1 MAKAIVAIK
10 PPERSPEV
18 LQEQALAQV
27 NATLAAHADSVTSFV
42 ELLAALDEAGVL
54 SGAAAM
60 LSQGQELIEIVVR
73 QAGKP
78 EAAGGVKNALKLAQV
93 LGSDL
98 TPLFRL
104 LDAAGT
110 ASEQAPELTGVMS
123 LMKAARDPDVMAGAA
138 WMLGLLR
145 SVGAGLRA
153 DERGSRG

>member
-10 PPERSPEV
+10 APERSPEV
-18 LQEQALAQV
+18 LQEQALVQV
-27 NATLAAHADSVTSFV
+27 NAALAANADSVTSFV

-54 SGAAAM
+54 SGAAAI
-60 LSQGQELIEIVVR
+60 LSQGQALIEIVVR

-110 ASEQAPELTGVMS
+110 ASERAPELTGVMS
-123 LMKAARDPDVMAGAA
+123 LMKAARDPDVMAGAS

-145 SVGAGLRA
+145 SVGAALRA
-153 DERGSRG
+153 DERGSLR